1 MVDAGTALQPVTR
14 RRWGA
19 ALAGGGAV
27 ALLSAC
33 AGPFGAPAPA
43 APPGGAAGGPGAAG
57 AGDQALEIAIP
68 WAEPEPVNAGL
79 RQAVDA
85 FVAGHPQSPVR
96 LSVIS
101 PWGPERLATSVAAG
115 APPAL
120 TLLPPTAVTTWGPQG
135 LIQPLEDRFK
145 AAKLNGS
152 EFFPPVWETM
162 SWGGNGKVWH
172 LPVQVDPNFP
182 FFWNKAALRDAGL
195 DPEAPPA
202 TVDALDQMAERL
214 ARESGGQWERLGFVP
229 WNWYGA
235 ANSFTTAAYMFGGSF
250 FDRARDRVT
259 FNDPQVIRA
268 AQWIAGWAQR
278 LGMERVAQPFGG
290 TNPARLLASGKL
302 AFHPL
307 VSVDIPLA
315 RQENPALQ
323 LGSGAL
329 PAAAP
334 GQSGA
339 VWTGGWHAALVAGSK
354 RPDEAWELLRWIGA
368 SDEGTLA
375 VARKLGG
382 LPGFAR
388 SPGLDELSGDAN
400 MKAYVDAVRRAK
412 FLPPDFYLPV
422 AVDYT
427 PFVDAIAGRRA
438 VPSALDEM
446 TGQTQRQLDE
456 RRAQPPAGQ
465 AGR

>member
-1 MVDAGTALQPVTR
+1 MANAGISRPPVTR

-19 ALAGGGAV
+19 GIAAGGA
-27 ALLSAC
+27 ATLLAAC
-33 AGPFGAPAPA
+33 ASPFGAPAPA
-43 APPGGAAGGPGAAG
+43 APAGGTSGGACAQP
-57 AGDQALEIAIP
+57 LEIAIP

-85 FVAGHPQSPVR
+85 FVAGHPQCPVR
-96 LSVIS
+96 LTVIT
-101 PWGPERLATSVAAG
+101 PWSAERLASGVAAG
-115 APPAL
+115 AAPPL

-135 LIQPLEDRFK
+135 LIEPVDDRFK
-145 AAKLNGS
+145 AAKLSGS
-152 EFFPPVWETM
+152 DFFPPVWETM
-162 SWGGNGKVWH
+162 SYGGKVWH
-172 LPVQVDPNFP
+172 LPLQVDPNFP

-214 ARESGGQWERLGFVP
+214 IRESGGQWERLGFVP

-250 FDRARDRVT
+250 YDRTRDRVT
-259 FNDPQVIRA
+259 FNDPQVVKA

-278 LGMERVAQPFGG
+278 LGMERVARPFGG
-290 TNPARLLASGKL
+290 TNPARLLASGAI

-339 VWTGGWHAALVAGSK
+339 VWTGGWHLALVAGNK
-354 RPDEAWELLRWIGA
+354 RKDEAWELLRWLGA

-388 SPGLDELSGDAN
+388 SPGLDELAGDAN

-422 AVDYT
+422 AVDYA
-427 PFVDAIAGRRA
+427 PFVDAISGRRA
-438 VPSALDEM
+438 VASALDEM

-456 RRAQPPAGQ
+456 RRAQPTASAGQ